1 MMARCMRQNL
11 RDTVNHWTGLIGT
24 KRLLKRTVYSNS
36 AMGRLFQTGTEPRG
50 WIQHWEKRHKKGYAV
65 VAKAH
70 AGRQNEKTFRDSL
83 AF

>member
-1 MMARCMRQNL
+1 MGQTL
-11 RDTVNHWTGLIGT
+11 RDAVNHWTGLIGT

-36 AMGRLFQTGTEPRG
+36 AMGGLFQTGTEPRG
-50 WIQHWEKRHKKGYAV
+50 WIQHKEKRHKRGYAV

-70 AGRQNEKTFRDSL
+70 AGRQNKKTLRDSL